1 MARIPDEDVRRVRE
15 ATDLVALV
23 SERVVL
29 KQKGRL
35 FWGCCPFHSEK
46 TPSFKVDPGTQ
57 LWHCFGCGEG
67 GDAIGFLMKSENA
80 DFADA
85 VRILAERAHIEIA
98 EETGGV
104 PRGHRERL
112 IAANEA
118 AAAFYHDCLTRSRDE
133 ASQHARA
140 YLGGRGFGSEVAKS
154 WQLGFAPGHGTLTV
168 QLGKEG
174 FSAAEIVEAN
184 LGLAADDGR
193 VRDRFYDRV
202 MFPIRDLHGRVVAF
216 GGRVL
221 GKGEP
226 KYLNTQETPV
236 FHKSANLYGI
246 DCAKA
251 RITSTGTAVV
261 VEGYTDVIAMHEA
274 GFQNAVA
281 TLGTSLTREHVR
293 LLSRFARRVV
303 YLFDG
308 DAAGLRAAD
317 RALEF
322 VGSESTV
329 EAGSSRIDL
338 FAAVIPEGMDPA
350 DILGKRGAEALQAV
364 IDGAVPLLRFGID
377 RRLARWDL
385 DRPEE
390 REKALT
396 EAVQLLVPIR
406 DSLTAQ
412 DYVAYIAGALFVDPD
427 LVGARLKGAK
437 GTPQQGAAE
446 TSSASQREAQRTP
459 LAGGLS
465 LGREVA
471 VERDLLALL
480 VANPRFRSRARF
492 LLSEKLL
499 SDGASRDVAE
509 AIAQAP
515 QEASQAEVIGAI
527 ERRAPQAL
535 SALSGSSLIVG
546 EDDVEAVV
554 QQLTTKLKEFELERR
569 ISEGKSR
576 LRRPESFK
584 DEAEYDD
591 MFKQVSRL
599 QLELAE
605 YRNGTRRFG

>member
-1 MARIPDEDVRRVRE
+1 MGRIPDEDVRRVRE
-15 ATDLVALV
+15 ATDLVALI

-67 GDAIGFLMKSENA
+67 GDAIGFLMKTENVE
-80 DFADA
+80 FADA
-85 VRILAERAHIEIA
+85 VHILADRAHIEIA

-118 AAAFYHDCLTRSRDE
+118 AAAFYHDCLTRSRDT
-133 ASQHARA
+133 ASQQARQ
-140 YLGGRGFGSEVAKS
+140 YLAGRGFGSEVAKA
-154 WQLGFAPGHGTLTV
+154 WQLGFAPGHGTLAV
-168 QLGKEG
+168 ELGKAG
-174 FSAAEIVEAN
+174 FSAAEITEAN
-184 LGLAADDGR
+184 LGLRADDGR
-193 VRDRFYDRV
+193 TRDRFYERV

-246 DCAKA
+246 DRAKS
-251 RITSTGTAVV
+251 RITSTGTAIV

-274 GFQNAVA
+274 GFENTVA

-308 DAAGLRAAD
+308 DAAGMRAAD

-322 VGSESTV
+322 IGAESTV
-329 EAGSSRIDL
+329 EAGNSRIDL
-338 FAAVIPEGMDPA
+338 FAAIIPEGMDPA
-350 DILGKRGAEALQAV
+350 DILGKRGPEAMKELV
-364 IDGAVPLLRFGID
+364 EGAVPLLRFGID

-385 DRPEE
+385 DRAEE
-390 REKALT
+390 REKALS

-406 DSLTAQ
+406 ESLTAQ
-412 DYVAYIAGALFVDPD
+412 DYVAYIAGALFVDPG
-427 LVGARLKGAK
+427 LVGARLKNAK
-437 GTPQQGAAE
+437 AAPRQ
-446 TSSASQREAQRTP
+446 ASQEEESAPAAGRSPQ
-459 LAGGLS
+459 AGGLS
-465 LGREVA
+465 LTREIA

-480 VANPRFRSRARF
+480 VATPGLRRRARF
-492 LLSEKLL
+492 LLEEKLL
-499 SDGASRDVAE
+499 SDETSREVAKAIAE
-509 AIAQAP
+509 APAD
-515 QEASQAEVIGAI
+515 ASPAEVIGAI
-527 ERRAPQAL
+527 ERRNPQAL
-535 SALSGSSLIVG
+535 GALSGSSLMVG
-546 EDDVEAVV
+546 DDDVEAVV

-584 DEAEYDD
+584 NEAEYDD
-591 MFKQVSRL
+591 MFKRVSAL

-605 YRNGTRRFG
+605 YRNGTRRVG